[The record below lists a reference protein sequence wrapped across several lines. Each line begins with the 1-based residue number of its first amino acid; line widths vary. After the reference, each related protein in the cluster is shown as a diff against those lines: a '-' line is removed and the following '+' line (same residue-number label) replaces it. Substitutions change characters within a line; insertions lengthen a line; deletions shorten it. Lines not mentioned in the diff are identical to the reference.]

1 MTVLGPGLGLFMDP
15 MDQKQGWHF
24 CRQKL
29 VYAICRFKPVL
40 TGKKWQKL
48 AKTKKYHNAMLGHEF
63 EHEAF

>member
-1 MTVLGPGLGLFMDP
+1 MAKM
-15 MDQKQGWHF
+15 QGWHF

-48 AKTKKYHNAMLGHEF
+48 AKTQKYHNAMPRHDF
-63 EHEAF
+63 EQETF